1 MGDENIKYVP
11 EGVFLV
17 CDKGDIPTQLI
28 CDPEPINLY
37 SVKYA
42 DENDRKPILN
52 IQPFGTC
59 KVLGGPCVP
68 PLLTWT
74 KLKEDVRLHGF
85 KPLLETSEC
94 ICAAG
99 GKITIFLDEYAAY
112 LAAENNS
119 ESAFVSESISSNIL
133 GFAGLGL
140 FAPALEMLM
149 PGITEGVGRGIKKGA
164 EGTWNFF
171 THDMW
176 QADTWRGLGR
186 MAVVA
191 GVYGMNASKPAG
203 SIQSDMMLRSLD
215 NRFGTSFVQTRDG
228 LATGIERG
236 VTHAIEDVRRGNWGE
251 VGESIGQVEYAVAE
265 AVVGSKG
272 AGLAVKGATAATRM
286 AIGAERLAR
295 LAAAASRVMERL
307 KSVSGIVRIGRRV
320 ARRTGYKGFGGDIV
334 LDADRTTTVIGKFD
348 DVVDGGGTREILNLP
363 DGSFTRGGANNG
375 GINILDIPTA
385 EYDDLIRTY
394 GDDLGKEMF
403 WERYNQPFLEDSF
416 RRGDNVRLLSNP
428 SNPAN
433 RTGFY
438 NRELREIEGYT
449 DASGTRVPGLAERYG
464 YVYDPATD
472 SYVRRR

>member
-28 CDPEPINLY
+28 CDPDPINLY

-52 IQPFGTC
+52 VQPFGTC

-119 ESAFVSESISSNIL
+119 ESDFVSESISSNIL
-133 GFAGLGL
+133 GFVGLGPL
-140 FAPALEMLM
+140 APALEMLA

-164 EGTWNFF
+164 EGTWNFL

-176 QADTWRGLGR
+176 QADTWKGLGR

-191 GVYGMNASKPAG
+191 GVYGMNANQPAG

-251 VGESIGQVEYAVAE
+251 VGESIGQIEYAVAE

-272 AGLAVKGATAATRM
+272 AGLAVKGATAATRL
-286 AIGAERLAR
+286 AIGAERLAQ

-307 KSVSGIVRIGRRV
+307 KSVTGIVRIGTAVRRITP
-320 ARRTGYKGFGGDIV
+320 ASLGIRMLADNPELLRIWNQTLRDLAASRRSNMYRRYLDNLANGTPMTNEFLADTFGYVRQRFKANAEAAGHTINGEIHHWNYPKSNYPDQIV
-334 LDADRTTTVIGKFD
+334 NPRNLTEPVDRATHQAIHEATS
-348 DVVDGGGTREILNLP
+348 GGTNMWEGPISPNHELP
-363 DGSFTRGGANNG
+363 VNEHPLPR
-375 GINILDIPTA
+375 
-385 EYDDLIRTY
+385 
-394 GDDLGKEMF
+394 
-403 WERYNQPFLEDSF
+403 
-416 RRGDNVRLLSNP
+416 
-428 SNPAN
+428 
-433 RTGFY
+433 
-438 NRELREIEGYT
+438 
-449 DASGTRVPGLAERYG
+449 
-464 YVYDPATD
+464 
-472 SYVRRR
+472 